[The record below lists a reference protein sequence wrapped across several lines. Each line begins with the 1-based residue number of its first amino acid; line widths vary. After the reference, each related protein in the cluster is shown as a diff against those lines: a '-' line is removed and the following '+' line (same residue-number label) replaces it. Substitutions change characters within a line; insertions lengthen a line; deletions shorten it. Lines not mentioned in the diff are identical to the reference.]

1 MKNITILLLLFLL
14 FISFDISAQNENS
27 KWEIGAA
34 LGVNSFGLNKGKNS
48 NFAIFTE
55 RESKVK
61 QEGGRLSFQGYATS
75 KYKINNRWQIL
86 GSLGLVFAKNKATRR
101 SVETTSFFTTQ
112 EITLLDTLSQ
122 KYALLEIPIYA
133 RWQIVSIDNQKWN
146 LKPFL
151 DLGFSIKIP
160 LSQETNF
167 GREEHTFSDP
177 IFSGPINS
185 SQFFSGE
192 LKTQPL
198 SIYFALGFLVG
209 KNSTIAFTW
218 SGLYSQAEFN
228 KEIPY
233 NSKLLSLT
241 FTHFLMN

>member
-1 MKNITILLLLFLL
+1 MKNIITLFVLFILLV
-14 FISFDISAQNENS
+14 SYDASSQDKNS
-27 KWEIGAA
+27 NWAFGAA
-34 LGVNSFGLNKGKNS
+34 LGVNSFGLNKGNNS

-61 QEGGRLSFQGYATS
+61 QEAGRLSIQGYATS

-101 SVETTSFFTTQ
+101 NTETTSLFSTQ
-112 EITLLDTLSQ
+112 EITILDTLSQ

-133 RWQIVSIDNQKWN
+133 RWQIISADNQKYN

-160 LSQETNF
+160 LSQETSF
-167 GREEHTFSDP
+167 RREENTFSDP
-177 IFSGPINS
+177 IFGGPINS
-185 SQFFSGE
+185 SQFFSGG

-198 SIYFALGFLVG
+198 SIYFALGFLVA
-209 KNSTIAFTW
+209 KHSSIAFTW
-218 SGLYSQAEFN
+218 SGLYSQAELN
-228 KEIPY
+228 KEITY
-233 NSKLLSLT
+233 SSSLLSLT
-241 FTHFLMN
+241 FTHFLMK